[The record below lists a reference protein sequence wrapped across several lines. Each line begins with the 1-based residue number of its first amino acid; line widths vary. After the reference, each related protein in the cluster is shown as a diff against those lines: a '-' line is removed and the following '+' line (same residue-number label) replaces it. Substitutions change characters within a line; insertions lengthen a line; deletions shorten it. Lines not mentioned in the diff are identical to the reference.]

1 MFLTLPC
8 LIEKHS
14 KPIDYRRGSQIDKPT
29 HLDFVLTLALKSKGV
44 NRTQRIPF
52 NILWRHDFHTFYKGK
67 IVAPA
72 IPLPPLHA
80 PPPPPQHTHT
90 LLSLSLSI
98 LNTIGL
104 LTVEALSK

>member
-1 MFLTLPC
+1 MSLALPC
-8 LIEKHS
+8 PIEKHS
-14 KPIDYRRGSQIDKPT
+14 KPIDYRRGSQINKAT

-52 NILWRHDFHTFYKGK
+52 NILWRHDCHTLYKGK

-72 IPLPPLHA
+72 IPVPPLLPH
-80 PPPPPQHTHT
+80 
-90 LLSLSLSI
+90 LSLSLSLSI
-98 LNTIGL
+98 LNTISG